1 MFNSK
6 DWNHDHNSEQW
17 KEIKNVNAIHDLNNQ
32 QQNINQNN
40 IDKMRD
46 MHDIN
51 DYNKTHFH
59 KR

>member
-1 MFNSK
+1 MFNQK

-40 IDKMRD
+40 IDKMRGI
-46 MHDIN
+46 HDIN
-51 DYNKTHFH
+51 DYNKSHFY